1 MNESSMIPLPV
12 FLMPLLRT
20 TRIALGLA
28 WLAAATA
35 GAQRPLRI
43 FISVDMEGIGGVG
56 TPAMTESGGKDYA
69 LARQFMTEEVNAVA
83 AAILR
88 RGPAD
93 IVVNDS
99 HGDHQNVL
107 HGDLDPRVQYVQGAV
122 KPLGM
127 VAGLDSTFDGVVFL
141 GYHARAGSPVGF
153 LAHTGSGIVKGLWIN
168 DVEVGEG
175 GMNAAFAGALGV
187 PVIVAA
193 GDSIFTQEIK
203 ALTPGVQT
211 VVTKVAVT
219 PQAARLL
226 HPKVVRER
234 LAAAVDRALPTIR
247 EAQPWRTKQPVQ
259 VRMRFNDTTRPQ
271 ILEAIPGVKQVDG
284 YTITYTARDMTE
296 AYKMIRL
303 MYRFVTI

>member
-1 MNESSMIPLPV
+1 MRP
-12 FLMPLLRT
+12 LRT
-20 TRIALGLA
+20 LSVIVALALT
-28 WLAAATA
+28 LSPAAQ
-35 GAQRPLRI
+35 AQRPLRI

-56 TPAMTESGGKDYA
+56 TAAMTETNGRDYS
-69 LARQFMTEEVNAVA
+69 LARQFMTEEVNAVVA
-83 AAILR
+83 AVLR
-88 RGPAD
+88 HGPAD
-93 IVVNDS
+93 IIVNDS

-107 HGDLDPRVQYVQGAV
+107 HADLDPRVQYIQGAV

-127 VAGLDSTFDGVVFL
+127 VAGLDSSFDAAIFL

-168 DVEVGEG
+168 GTEVGEG

-193 GDSIFTQEIK
+193 GDSVFAQEFR
-203 ALTPGVQT
+203 ALVPTVQT
-211 VVTKVAVT
+211 VITKVAVT

-247 EAQPWRTKQPVQ
+247 EAQPWRVTKPVQ
-259 VRMRFNDTTRPQ
+259 IRMRFNDTTRPQ

-284 YTITYTARDMTE
+284 YTVTYTARDMDE
-296 AYKMIRL
+296 AYRMIRL
-303 MYRFVTI
+303 MYRFISI